1 MKLLMIRHALKSTMI
16 SSQIPIKQW
25 FDVIGDPTV
34 ADAIMDRLYNGAYRI
49 EMEGESM
56 RKLIAK
62 RKKLIPIFEKIA
74 DLKSVRINPEWVSE

>member
-1 MKLLMIRHALKSTMI
+1 MEIIDDRHGVKSTII

-49 EMEGESM
+49 EMQGESM

-62 RKKLIPIFEKIA
+62 
-74 DLKSVRINPEWVSE
+74 S